1 MDVGL
6 IAVDGVADFGLCAL
20 LEVLSTAVSLRS
32 ETDGAGEPWTVT
44 PLGVRS
50 EVITGFGHR
59 APTTPIASLSRLPD
73 VLVMPAVSTR
83 NVSEL
88 TECLTSRQNSPI
100 LDLLGRARSGHAEM
114 AAACTGTFFLAE
126 AGVLDGEMATTSW
139 WLAPFFRRRYPKV
152 DLQEGLILSQGEGL
166 TTAGAAFSHID
177 LALAIVRSH
186 SPDLAELVD
195 RYLLIGSKASQ
206 AAFAIPAV
214 MAGYD
219 PLTSAFER
227 WVRGHLTEPIQVGAV
242 AQQLGV
248 SERTLQRTTAEVL
261 GMSPVELINAIRLDR
276 ATQLLRTTNLTAAEI
291 ATRVGYLNVSTLRS
305 LFHRRGTT
313 MSELRRNA
321 PQRV

>member
-6 IAVDGVADFGLCAL
+6 IAIDGVADFGLCAL

-32 ETDGAGEPWTVT
+32 ETDDGAEPWTVT
-44 PLGVRS
+44 QLGLGS
-50 EVITGFGHR
+50 EVLTGFGHR

-73 VLVMPAVSTR
+73 VLVVPAVSTR
-83 NVSEL
+83 QATEL
-88 TECLTSRQNSPI
+88 IEILSSSQNRPI
-100 LDLLGRARSGHAEM
+100 LELLSQARSQQAEV

-139 WLAPFFRRRYPKV
+139 WLAPIFRRRYPKV
-152 DLQEGLILSQGEGL
+152 DLQEGLILSQSQGV

-177 LALAIVRSH
+177 LGLAIIRSH
-186 SPDLAELVD
+186 SPELAELVD

-227 WVRGHLTEPIQVGAV
+227 WVREHLAQPIQVASV
-242 AQQLGV
+242 AKHLGV

-261 GMSPVELINAIRLDR
+261 GMSPVELINAIRLDK
-276 ATQLLRTTNLTAAEI
+276 ATQLLRTTNLTATEI
-291 ATRVGYLNVSTLRS
+291 ATRVGYLNVSTLRG

-313 MSELRRNA
+313 MSELRRSA
-321 PQRV
+321 PKRI

>member
-6 IAVDGVADFGLCAL
+6 IAVDDVADFGLSAV
-20 LEVLSTAVSLRS
+20 LEVLTTAGSLLRDAD
-32 ETDGAGEPWTVT
+32 EAAEPWTVT
-44 PLGVRS
+44 TLGVGA
-50 EVITGFGHR
+50 EVLTGFKHR
-59 APTTPIASLSRLPD
+59 VPTVPIGNLAKLPD
-73 VLVMPAVSTR
+73 VLVMPAVNTKEAAGLIAL
-83 NVSEL
+83 V
-88 TECLTSRQNSPI
+88 TSPRNSPI
-100 LDLLGRARSGHAEM
+100 LELLEEARNEHVEIG
-114 AAACTGTFFLAE
+114 AACTGTFFLAE

-139 WLAPFFRRRYPKV
+139 WLAPIFRRRYPKV
-152 DLQEGLILSQGEGL
+152 DLQEGLVLSQSQGL

-186 SPDLAELVD
+186 SQSLADLVD

-227 WVRGHLTEPIQVGAV
+227 WVRDHLAQPIQVAAA
-242 AQQLGV
+242 AQHLGV

-261 GMSPVELINAIRLDR
+261 GMTPVEFISEVRLDK
-276 ATQLLRTTNLTAAEI
+276 ATHLIRTTNLTTAEV
-291 ATRVGYLNVSTLRS
+291 ASRVGYLNVSTLRG

-313 MSELRRNA
+313 IGELRRSA
-321 PQRV
+321 PKRV

>member
-6 IAVDGVADFGLCAL
+6 IAIDGVADFGLCAL

-32 ETDGAGEPWTVT
+32 ETDDAVEPWTIT
-44 PLGVRS
+44 SLGVGS

-73 VLVMPAVSTR
+73 VLVVPAVSTR
-83 NVSEL
+83 KASEL
-88 TECLTSRQNSPI
+88 IERLTSPQNRPV
-100 LDLLGRARSGHAEM
+100 LELLSQARSGEAEV

-139 WLAPFFRRRYPKV
+139 WLAPIFRRRYPKV
-152 DLQEGLILSQGEGL
+152 DLQEGLILSQGRGL

-177 LALAIVRSH
+177 LGLAIIRSH

-227 WVRGHLTEPIQVGAV
+227 WVREHLARPIQVAAV
-242 AQQLGV
+242 AQHLGV
-248 SERTLQRTTAEVL
+248 SERTLQRTTADVL

-291 ATRVGYLNVSTLRS
+291 ATRVGYLNVSTLRG

-313 MSELRRNA
+313 MSEMRRSA
-321 PQRV
+321 PKRV